1 VAHGIVLGRTP
12 CPRFP
17 PSWYPSGGHLHN
29 SPVRKPSFGPQGSL
43 WRRSNLLK
51 MLAGDLIMRA
61 LGRLDSSTTFDL
73 DSAPVAFAEPE
84 QGGTD
89 ARNIAEFLAFEIP
102 FEVEPATG
110 LILPVRVDRG

>member
-1 VAHGIVLGRTP
+1 M
-12 CPRFP
+12 
-17 PSWYPSGGHLHN
+17 
-29 SPVRKPSFGPQGSL
+29 RKPSFGPQGSL
-43 WRRSNLLK
+43 WRRSNLLN

-61 LGRLDSSTTFDL
+61 LGRLDPSVTFDL
-73 DSAPVAFAEPE
+73 NSAPAAFAEPE

-89 ARNIAEFLAFEIP
+89 AGNIAEFLAFDIR